1 MNERI
6 NSSGKAGAGW
16 SLETSL
22 IEIFHNQV
30 VIAPDAVALFY
41 RDQQLTYAQLNER
54 ATILAQH
61 LASENIVAND
71 IIAICLDK
79 GFDVIISIIA
89 ILKVGAAYMPV
100 DPSYPQERISFMLE
114 DASPKA
120 VVSASKYKQL
130 FPGKL
135 LIDPDPELYDDAGN
149 VAAAQLQVQ
158 KNALYTYVLFTSGS
172 TGRPKGV
179 LMRQQAL
186 VNLIQWQVENSEMGA
201 LSRTVNFSP
210 LTFDV
215 SFQEIFSTFA
225 VGGTL
230 FLIDD
235 DLRLD
240 PAALLSFLETHQINR
255 LFLPFVALQMLCESA
270 FQSKTYPRSLKEVM
284 TAGEQLKITP
294 QVRAFFSEINGV
306 KLFNQYGPTEA
317 HVVTSLALEGD
328 ANEWPDLP
336 GIGRPIKLV
345 NIYILD
351 KELNEVKPGVQGE
364 LYIGGIALAEGYVN
378 RPDLTRE
385 KFIEHKGDTGIG
397 RIYKTGDL
405 ARLLDDGNIEFLGR
419 IDDQIKIRGFRVELG
434 EIETA
439 LMQYAEIAN
448 CVVIAQGDNAAQKK
462 LVAYMVARNEQKD
475 TQAVKTFLQKSLPDY
490 MIPSAFIW
498 LNEIPKTAS
507 GKVNKK
513 ALITPKFERPDLNV
527 LFQQPKGETEK
538 NIATVWRE
546 LLQMEVVGVND
557 NFFELGGN
565 SILAQKTILA
575 LKQHHKYDIPI
586 TKLYQ
591 YPTIRELG
599 SLLDKSTVEKRVS
612 SKLRKKDNGA
622 GVAIVGMAGRF
633 PGAATIEAF
642 WEVLKEG
649 KETISFFEKEEI
661 DKAVPES
668 ILNSPLYVRARGI
681 LDDVDHFDAGLFGIN
696 PKLAELMDP
705 QMRIFLEVSREVLE
719 TTGLLNDD
727 DGYKIG
733 VFAGSNTNTY
743 FNNNVFFN
751 KDKIETQGYYQTM
764 SVSEKDYLA
773 TRVAYHLNL
782 KGPAVNVNSA
792 CSTSLLAIAQAVESL
807 RLGQCDAAIA
817 GGVAVNVPVKS
828 GHLYEEGAMFSDDG
842 RCRPFDAQAK
852 GTVFS
857 DGAGVVLLKRLEDAL
872 ADKDLVYAVIK
883 GIGVNNDGGG
893 KGSFTAPST
902 GGQAE
907 AISMAIQDAGVEAAD
922 ISYIEAHGTATPL
935 GDPIEVEGL
944 KLAFGE
950 QQEQQYCAIGS
961 VKSNIGHLTHA
972 AGVAGVIK
980 TSLSLFNRK
989 LVPSVNYK
997 TPNPS
1002 IDFTNSPFVVNTQ
1015 LKDWR
1020 VKGKRMAGVSSF
1032 GIGGTNVH
1040 IILEEVEQLASQKD
1054 VESGAQI
1061 ISWSS
1066 KTERSNILFG
1076 KKLLSFIQ
1084 KNSSSSLTAIAR
1096 HLQTTRPSLGV
1107 RTALVARDIA
1117 GLRAQLEDEELL
1129 RVETRTIAE
1138 SDPNLVFVFPG
1149 QGSQFVNMG
1158 KELYDNEPVYK
1169 AAVDECAELLMHII
1183 NEDIRNVL
1191 FAEESEAASEKL
1203 KNTYYT
1209 QPATFIVSY
1218 ALAKY
1223 YMSIGINPVAMV
1235 GHSIGEFVCAHLA
1248 GVMSLSDVI
1257 KIVAARASLI
1267 SQLPAGTMLSVR
1279 APGDKVRS
1287 LMPDSLSVAA
1297 INAPNLCVVSGDVVE
1312 VNRFS
1317 ALLDEHQIINK
1328 SLRTSHAFHS
1338 GMMDPILAPLK
1349 DVIASCKLSAPK
1361 IPILSTVMASWL
1373 TDSQAQDA
1381 AYWSEHARATVNF
1394 SDAISELVSALN
1406 PVFLEV
1412 GPGNATTTLIKQHN
1426 TQLASRAIHSIE
1438 TGKVNNDLISVN
1450 KAIAKLWTAGVNM
1463 NWSLVQKGTG
1473 IAHLHNLPTY
1483 AYDKKKYWIEPAHV
1497 QQVSDGSIS
1506 AFSSEN
1512 EEGADG
1518 GDLTADQPLKRI
1530 ISILEEA
1537 SGNKMEDFNPNLSF
1551 IELGFDSLLLTQIA
1565 STLKREFKVPITF
1578 KQLNEEYGTIKKLS
1592 DYLATSV
1599 SADILN
1605 FDRQRA
1611 NASASIMKQ
1620 PGLQAADSDTK
1631 HILEAILSQ
1640 MHALTQQVARL
1651 QEVQAGIL
1659 STHGNVNN
1667 VNSESAADKAQVLSN
1682 ETQNPLLGG
1691 IKIISN
1697 SDAPLAGARLGKDKN
1712 GNPAW
1717 FVKDDNNPGRYLQ
1730 ISI

>member
-6 NSSGKAGAGW
+6 NSSGEAGVGR

-22 IEIFHNQV
+22 IEIFDNQV
-30 VIAPDAVALFY
+30 VKTPDAVALFY

-54 ATILAQH
+54 ATILAHH
-61 LASENIVAND
+61 LLSENIVAND
-71 IIAICLDK
+71 IVAICLDK

-100 DPSYPQERISFMLE
+100 DPSFPQERIAFMLE

-120 VVSASKYKQL
+120 VLSAAKYKPL
-130 FPGKL
+130 FQGKL
-135 LIDPDPELYDDAGN
+135 LIDPDSELYDDAGR
-149 VAAAQLQVQ
+149 VTAVQLPDP
-158 KNALYTYVLFTSGS
+158 KTARYTYVLFTSGS

-186 VNLIQWQVENSEMGA
+186 VNLIQWQVEDSDMDVQ
-201 LSRTVNFSP
+201 SRTVNFSP

-225 VGGTL
+225 IGGTL

-240 PAALLSFLETHQINR
+240 PAALLSFLEKHQINR

-270 FQSKTYPRSLKEVM
+270 FQSNTYPLALKEVM

-306 KLFNQYGPTEA
+306 KLYNQYGPTEA
-317 HVVTSLALEGD
+317 HVVTSLTLEGD
-328 ANEWPDLP
+328 ADKWPDLP

-345 NIYILD
+345 DIYILD
-351 KELNEVKPGVQGE
+351 KELNEVKAGVQGE

-385 KFIEHKGDTGIG
+385 KFIEHHREGIG

-405 ARLLDDGNIEFLGR
+405 ARVLDDGNIDFLGR

-439 LMQYAEIAN
+439 LMQYDAIAN
-448 CVVIAQGDNAAQKK
+448 CVVMAQGDSAAEKK
-462 LVAYMVARNEQKD
+462 LVAYMVARSEQKD
-475 TQAVKTFLQKSLPDY
+475 TQAVKAFLQKSLPDY
-490 MIPSAFIW
+490 MIPAAFIW

-527 LFQQPKGETEK
+527 LFQKPKGEIEK
-538 NIATVWRE
+538 NIAAIWSE

-612 SKLRKKDNGA
+612 SKLRKKDNG
-622 GVAIVGMAGRF
+622 GGIAIVGMAGRF
-633 PGAATIEAF
+633 PGATTIEEF
-642 WEVLKEG
+642 WEVLEEG

-668 ILNSPLYVRARGI
+668 ILNSPFYVRARGI

-719 TTGLLNDD
+719 TTGLLNDQE
-727 DGYKIG
+727 GYKIG

-743 FNNNVFFN
+743 FNNNVFSN

-883 GIGVNNDGGG
+883 GVGINNDGGG

-907 AISMAIQDAGVEAAD
+907 AISMAIQDAGVAAAD

-935 GDPIEVEGL
+935 GDPIEIEGL

-989 LVPSVNYK
+989 LVPSLNYQN
-997 TPNPS
+997 PNAS
-1002 IDFTNSPFVVNTQ
+1002 IDFKNSPFVVNTQ
-1015 LKDWR
+1015 LKDWT
-1020 VKGKRMAGVSSF
+1020 VKDKRIAGVSSF

-1040 IILEEVEQLASQKD
+1040 IILEESEQLASQKD
-1054 VESGAQI
+1054 VESGTQI

-1084 KNSSSSLTAIAR
+1084 NNSSSSLTAIAR

-1129 RVETRTIAE
+1129 RAETRTVVE

-1169 AAVDECAELLMHII
+1169 SAVDECAELLSPII

-1191 FAEESEAASEKL
+1191 FTEESEATSEKL

-1248 GVMSLSDVI
+1248 GVLSLSDVI

-1279 APGDKVRS
+1279 APRDKVRS
-1287 LMPDSLSVAA
+1287 LMPHSLSVAA
-1297 INAPNLCVVSGDVVE
+1297 INAPNLCVVSGDVAE

-1361 IPILSTVMASWL
+1361 IPVLSTVTASWL

-1394 SDAISELVSALN
+1394 SDAIGELVSALN

-1412 GPGNATTTLIKQHN
+1412 GPGHATTTLIKQHN
-1426 TQLASRAIHSIE
+1426 TQLASRAVPSIE

-1463 NWSLVQKGTG
+1463 NWSLVQKETG
-1473 IAHLHNLPTY
+1473 IAPMHNLPTY

-1497 QQVSDGSIS
+1497 QQVGDGSLS
-1506 AFSSEN
+1506 GFSSEKA
-1512 EEGADG
+1512 EGRDG
-1518 GDLTADQPLKRI
+1518 GDLTSDQPLKRI

-1599 SADILN
+1599 SADRLN
-1605 FDRQRA
+1605 FNTQHA

-1620 PGLQAADSDTK
+1620 PGRQAADSDTK
-1631 HILEAILSQ
+1631 HMLEAILSQ

-1659 STHGNVNN
+1659 SVHGNGNDVNR
-1667 VNSESAADKAQVLSN
+1667 ESAADQAPVRSD
-1682 ETQNPLLGG
+1682 ETQSHLLGG
-1691 IKIISN
+1691 VKIISN